1 MREKE
6 KGCAEATEKR
16 GEKQSFIFWLSIDS
30 NLDKENVGRG
40 FKCAVLVDGAVWY
53 YCCDTHSGTS
63 ATFERTGLHVVQM
76 QGTSEAAPYRGLSL
90 RQSRSLAVFL
100 R

>member
-1 MREKE
+1 MLEIGQFFYFLNFGKHEPVTNTWGPLLSVKKFPKVGVRTLALYPLHSFQYYIQLFSPIKP
-6 KGCAEATEKR
+6 KG
-16 GEKQSFIFWLSIDS
+16 G
-30 NLDKENVGRG
+30 
-40 FKCAVLVDGAVWY
+40 
-53 YCCDTHSGTS
+53 H
-63 ATFERTGLHVVQM
+63 HVVQM